1 MRRANG
7 YAPPEAAKGVQDGRA
22 AAALFASIRATS
34 RTGFMVGCSAF
45 AVGLSSKNIVPRAG
59 WTVRFWPPRES
70 TSAFFRQMRQ
80 LDSLELASG
89 AVAPVSR
96 ASWPFLQ

>member
-7 YAPPEAAKGVQDGRA
+7 YAPPPEAAKGVQDGRA

-45 AVGLSSKNIVPRAG
+45 RGRLVLEEHRAARGLDG
-59 WTVRFWPPRES
+59 
-70 TSAFFRQMRQ
+70 
-80 LDSLELASG
+80 
-89 AVAPVSR
+89 
-96 ASWPFLQ
+96 